1 MKELLKDVKFE
12 KYKSQFIQLGINIV
26 ILLIFWGGMLRKS
39 FNADTISRMVSYNVD
54 SIWNISDGRY
64 IIALLDTILL
74 KFGIKVTDNLSISM
88 LLTFFFLSATM
99 LIIQDIFQEWQPK
112 EKWCKIGFFC
122 GINLTFTNVLF
133 AEILMFSEV
142 SLYYAIGYWLV
153 AVGVRCFIKKKIISS
168 FFLFGFAVCI
178 YQYTMIF
185 AAILIVF
192 LVCLRYKGELSLK
205 SVKAELMGIFFCIS
219 IGGLNYL
226 SIRILQKIGI
236 IDRFNKDVGTGNVE
250 QKIRDLIE
258 SFIDLNK
265 NSLEILPGLWVP
277 LLFISAIVFLL
288 IYSCVK
294 GKKLKKALFIGI
306 VFAGSVILMYGI
318 PVVQENFNFPPRMAF
333 CYYLIQGMLVI
344 AAYAVSS
351 LDVQKLLSVLCVG
364 YILVQLLFSNFVVTN
379 HFVSNTL
386 DEVYTNMA
394 YQEIIK
400 YENEMGMEVT
410 KICVYKDAYAPDN
423 YEEVNYHVHQI
434 NERALGT
441 VTVSLLQKISG
452 RYFEKIENQEEIY
465 NEYFKDKDWDYFDL
479 SEQLVIIGDTVYWCI
494 F

>member
-1 MKELLKDVKFE
+1 MKELLINLKLE
-12 KYKSQFIQLGINIV
+12 RYKSQFIQLGVNV
-26 ILLIFWGGMLRKS
+26 FILLIFWGGMLRKG
-39 FNADTISRMVSYNVD
+39 FNADTVSHMASYD
-54 SIWNISDGRY
+54 GDMIWNISDGRY
-64 IIALLDTILL
+64 VIALADAILL
-74 KFGIKVTDNLSISM
+74 KFGVKITDNLSISM
-88 LLTFFFLSATM
+88 LLTFLFLAVTM
-99 LIIQDIFQEWQPK
+99 LIIQNILQEWQPK
-112 EKWCKIGFFC
+112 EKWCKVGFFC
-122 GINLTFTNVLF
+122 GINLVFTNVLF
-133 AEILMFSEV
+133 AEVLMFSEV
-142 SLYYAIGYWLV
+142 SLYYAIGYLLV
-153 AVGVRCFIKKKIISS
+153 AVGVKHLTKKKIIPS
-168 FFLFGFAVCI
+168 FFLFCFAVCI

-185 AAILIVF
+185 AAILVAF
-192 LVCLRYKGELSLK
+192 LVCLRYNEELNLK
-205 SVKAELMGIFFCIS
+205 AVKVEMMGIFFCIGV
-219 IGGLNYL
+219 GGLNYL

-236 IDRFNKDVGTGNVE
+236 INKFNKDVEAGNFE
-250 QKIRDLIE
+250 QKTGDLVE
-258 SFIDLNK
+258 SFIDLNRS
-265 NSLEILPGLWVP
+265 SLDILPDLWLP
-277 LLFISAIVFLL
+277 LLFILGGLFLL
-288 IYSCVK
+288 IYSCIK
-294 GKKLKKALFIGI
+294 EKKIKKILFIGI
-306 VFAGSVILMYGI
+306 VFAGSVILLYGI
-318 PVVQENFNFPPRMAF
+318 PMVQVKFNFPPRMAF
-333 CYYLIQGMLVI
+333 CYYLVQGMLMVV
-344 AAYAVSS
+344 AYAVST
-351 LDVQKLLSVLCVG
+351 LKAQKLLSALCVV
-364 YILVQLLFSNFVVTN
+364 YVMIQLLFADFVVTN